1 MLSEARTITLA
12 TAVIQA
18 AGFGKTLLIAY
29 LFGAAVELD
38 GYYLALVLPSLLVS
52 ILAGSLQGGFVAT
65 YVSLHDSDGGSRAD
79 ELASQLFVRAVGA
92 DMVMPQQFL
101 QAGPIAEIIEATRPT
116 VSGAVPTVLN
126 DVLVNQP
133 DADLS
138 SLRYVIC
145 GGSAVPTPTQ
155 GPVSGEPAFTGAS
168 KLTTIG
174 LDELFFGDPVEFAAE
189 VASTTWT
196 GLPPEDSRPQ
206 CYTVQPAS
214 GPVGIYFTVM
224 DGFIERVDITN
235 PIITTRSGAGVGSSE
250 ADLVELFGDSLE
262 VEEIPGGRQIT
273 FVPTDAS
280 DRSFRIIWVTD
291 GQFVVSMR
299 AGRTAIVTP
308 WAPCS

>member
-1 MLSEARTITLA
+1 MVSSASPRRLAAALAVALLVAAGCSGDDDDGAA
-12 TAVIQA
+12 TAAEPTIAAEEPTIAAEEPTATAPPEPTATPTPEPQA
-18 AGFGKTLLIAY
+18 P
-29 LFGAAVELD
+29 D
-38 GYYLALVLPSLLVS
+38 GS
-52 ILAGSLQGGFVAT
+52 
-65 YVSLHDSDGGSRAD
+65 
-79 ELASQLFVRAVGA
+79 
-92 DMVMPQQFL
+92 
-101 QAGPIAEIIEATRPT
+101 
-116 VSGAVPTVLN
+116 
-126 DVLVNQP
+126 
-133 DADLS
+133 
-138 SLRYVIC
+138 